1 MSEKNIR
8 IYLGS
13 SLNEFDEEREEIEL
27 FIHRTSVLFEERY
40 KIKLVPLLCESFE
53 DAVSF
58 SRSKKKTTKNFLRAI

>member
-27 FIHRTSVLFEERY
+27 FIH
-40 KIKLVPLLCESFE
+40 
-53 DAVSF
+53 
-58 SRSKKKTTKNFLRAI
+58 